1 MKSKKSRKPTALCL
15 PIFDARSALST
26 INVLDAIITAIWT
39 VHGDMIV
46 ELQTDLAKVPVP
58 QLKPKD
64 PVEEIF

>member
-1 MKSKKSRKPTALCL
+1 MKSKKSRKTAVLCL

-46 ELQTDLAKVPVP
+46 ELQTDLAKVPIP
-58 QLKPKD
+58 QPKPKD
-64 PVEEIF
+64 LVEEIF